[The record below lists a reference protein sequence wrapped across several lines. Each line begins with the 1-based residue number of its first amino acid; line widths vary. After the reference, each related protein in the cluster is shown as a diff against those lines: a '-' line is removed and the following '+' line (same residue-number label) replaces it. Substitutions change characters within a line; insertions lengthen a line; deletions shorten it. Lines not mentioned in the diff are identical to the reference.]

1 MNEPF
6 NDEFERMNL
15 NPNINPGYLQRNLEK
30 MKKKRRNPN
39 KSYKKSGIE
48 YLVKNLK

>member
-6 NDEFERMNL
+6 NNEFERLNL
-15 NPNINPGYLQRNLEK
+15 HPHINPGYLPRNLEK

-48 YLVKNLK
+48 FLVNHSE